1 MKSAYSR
8 DSLGYYSI
16 LEADVNA
23 SAEDIKLRYRN
34 KAKEW
39 HPDHNKSP
47 NAMEI
52 FQKIS
57 VAYDVLSDDKKRLT
71 YDLACLSHHS
81 ENFPDIFALKIYTNQ
96 KGEEDAS
103 VRILS
108 QQQITGQ
115 IIKYKQEDKSI
126 ICNYSE
132 ALKSVLKISLHN
144 WLLGWWSLK
153 SFFKT
158 PRVLIDNYKNI
169 NKNQE
174 DIKATLI
181 HNALAYEQEHK
192 YQTAYACAAQAWD
205 YASPWQKEL
214 LDKFI
219 KGLPQGAAVPSKRW
233 NYRNLKLIQLVI
245 PFIAGLGLIFYLL
258 SAFSEH
264 YQLFNKNNDI
274 AYYQEVKHWKGGSGV
289 DDVVVAK
296 IIEIRTDSNSTD
308 MLYHVKEAY
317 TAKVM
322 YGPSDKFDELTTLP
336 EGTTVRV
343 TGISPDSVWLRV
355 MLDNGDM
362 GFTHKENLKKG
373 IGLPVP
379 AGSQVYTG
387 NQ

>member
-1 MKSAYSR
+1 M
-8 DSLGYYSI
+8 
-16 LEADVNA
+16 
-23 SAEDIKLRYRN
+23 
-34 KAKEW
+34 
-39 HPDHNKSP
+39 
-47 NAMEI
+47 
-52 FQKIS
+52 
-57 VAYDVLSDDKKRLT
+57 
-71 YDLACLSHHS
+71 
-81 ENFPDIFALKIYTNQ
+81 
-96 KGEEDAS
+96 
-103 VRILS
+103 
-108 QQQITGQ
+108 
-115 IIKYKQEDKSI
+115 
-126 ICNYSE
+126 
-132 ALKSVLKISLHN
+132 
-144 WLLGWWSLK
+144 
-153 SFFKT
+153 
-158 PRVLIDNYKNI
+158 IDNYKNI
-169 NKNQE
+169 NNNQE

-258 SAFSEH
+258 SAFGEH

-362 GFTHKENLKKG
+362 GFTHKENLEKG